1 MKKSADIISRLISY
15 RTSLSFFLSP
25 FASHGLEE
33 KKSEIEASERCVMCV
48 YIYMASI
55 GAMVNKQT
63 SKQARNQADSEQ
75 KKAISKK

>member
-33 KKSEIEASERCVMCV
+33 EKSEIEASERCVMCV
-48 YIYMASI
+48 YIYIYGVYRSY
-55 GAMVNKQT
+55 GKQT
-63 SKQARNQADSEQ
+63 DKQARNQAD
-75 KKAISKK
+75 K